1 MRLVKTHSHTSEP
14 QGREAGKVRNKL
26 VKGRPSLE
34 AQEQIVKENHRHVTR
49 DGGGGEEDTWE
60 SESWYHHKKKNNTE
74 DVEES
79 HRKPGLQ
86 LTLETCLVPQTSDR
100 ITQTSPDTERGG

>member
-49 DGGGGEEDTWE
+49 DGGGGRGRYMGKRKLVSPQEE
-60 SESWYHHKKKNNTE
+60 K
-74 DVEES
+74 
-79 HRKPGLQ
+79 
-86 LTLETCLVPQTSDR
+86 
-100 ITQTSPDTERGG
+100 